1 MPHFVPHCWKLD
13 RSNLSVLNELEKD
26 IKLRGKFESVNP
38 ALKPYFRGKDAIFE
52 SGIYALLNLVTYNK
66 SANSCSLA
74 DELDYI
80 VESEGKVKH
89 MSLCHQSRFA
99 KSGYSAASILAAL
112 PLLQMLLLETEKENL
127 LVQACRI
134 YPECEFFITELHA
147 HAYFTYKVTLP
158 LLDGVEVCEQTDLLT
173 IFPNLYA
180 DMCCQY
186 EYFEGV

>member
-13 RSNLSVLNELEKD
+13 RSHLSVLNELEKD

-80 VESEGKVKH
+80 V
-89 MSLCHQSRFA
+89 
-99 KSGYSAASILAAL
+99 
-112 PLLQMLLLETEKENL
+112 
-127 LVQACRI
+127 
-134 YPECEFFITELHA
+134 
-147 HAYFTYKVTLP
+147 
-158 LLDGVEVCEQTDLLT
+158 
-173 IFPNLYA
+173 
-180 DMCCQY
+180 
-186 EYFEGV
+186 

>member
-1 MPHFVPHCWKLD
+1 M
-13 RSNLSVLNELEKD
+13 NELEKD

-52 SGIYALLNLVTYNK
+52 SGIYALLNLVTHNK

-89 MSLCHQSRFA
+89 MSLYHQPRFA

-112 PLLQMLLLETEKENL
+112 PLLEMLLLETEKGNL
-127 LVQACRI
+127 LVQA
-134 YPECEFFITELHA
+134 
-147 HAYFTYKVTLP
+147 
-158 LLDGVEVCEQTDLLT
+158 
-173 IFPNLYA
+173 
-180 DMCCQY
+180 
-186 EYFEGV
+186 